1 MQIQTGVRFS
11 SSAEWIDTQHNC
23 FFIVISMSIKIVRLE
38 LSYRNL
44 LGGQL

>member
-23 FFIVISMSIKIVRLE
+23 FFIVISILTKNVNLY
-38 LSYRNL
+38 LSFIIY
-44 LGGQL
+44 GGHL